1 MREKGVSEVLGYMYI
16 FGIVMTVL
24 AIVFVQVN
32 TMVEDMKR
40 SVMSQSLEQ
49 SFKRIQYIIH
59 SVSFGEVPSQ
69 AVEIEMQGGT
79 LMVEEAKPEFILAF
93 VNYTESNPYN
103 LPCSEIPNSH
113 PLCINLSTGSLYDSS
128 SCSGNYNFS
137 ACTLNHTIGRLV
149 YGYKDWLLTLEGGS
163 VFSKYSNQDY
173 SRLLYKP
180 RILYNAT
187 LTQGTTFLVITIP
200 VVKGDLSIGG
210 TGRFRFFVNEG
221 GNIFSLVEINDLI
234 KSNFSDVYI
243 IIKDTQNGY
252 AWCKF
257 FENSGGYFN
266 ITLDPSK
273 TQHSSCYYS
282 TNPTVT
288 IENEVFPQKVAE
300 IIVIF
305 REVVFS

>member
-1 MREKGVSEVLGYMYI
+1 MRENGVSEVLGYMYI
-16 FGIVMTVL
+16 FGIVMAVL

-79 LMVEEAKPEFILAF
+79 LWVDRTNPEFILAF
-93 VNYTESNPYN
+93 VNYTEANPN
-103 LPCSEIPNSH
+103 DLECGDIPNSIAG
-113 PLCINLSTGSLYDSS
+113 CINLSTGDIYISP
-128 SCSGNYNFS
+128 SCPASNYNFS
-137 ACTLNHTIGRLV
+137 ACLLNKTVGKLV
-149 YGYKDWLLTLEGGS
+149 FSYKDWLLTIEAGS
-163 VFSKYSNQDY
+163 IFSKYSSQDY
-173 SRLLYKP
+173 SKLLYEP
-180 RILYNAT
+180 RILYNTT
-187 LTQGTTFLVITIP
+187 LTQGTTFLVMNIP
-200 VVKGDLSIGG
+200 VVEGNLSLAG

-221 GNIFSLVEINDLI
+221 GSIFSRIYVPGVRY
-234 KSNFSDVYI
+234 NFSDVYLI
-243 IIKDTQNGY
+243 IRDTQNGY

-257 FENSGGYFN
+257 FENSEGYFN
-266 ITLDPSK
+266 VTLDSSK

-282 TNPTVT
+282 ENPTVT
-288 IENEVFPQKVAE
+288 VENEIFSQRMSE